1 MKIENT
7 TVADKKLIL
16 SALGAVSAISL
27 SAAAV
32 AGQAPADNLFQADSL
47 DAGFMLDQP
56 NFGDEGSCGE
66 GSCGEGSCGE
76 EGDEDKDAEGSCGE
90 GSCGEGSCGEEGDDK
105 DAEGSCG
112 EGSCGEG
119 SCGEGSCGEA

>member
-1 MKIENT
+1 M
-7 TVADKKLIL
+7 ADKKTIL
-16 SALGAVSAISL
+16 TALGTVSALSL

-32 AGQAPADNLFQADSL
+32 AGQAPAGELFQADSL

-76 EGDEDKDAEGSCGE
+76 GEEDKDKDAEGSCGEGSCGEGSCGEGEGDEDKDAEGSCGE
-90 GSCGEGSCGEEGDDK
+90 GSCGEGSCG
-105 DAEGSCG
+105 A
-112 EGSCGEG
+112 
-119 SCGEGSCGEA
+119 A

>member
-1 MKIENT
+1 M
-7 TVADKKLIL
+7 ADKKFIIPALIT
-16 SALGAVSAISL
+16 ASAITL

-32 AGQAPADNLFQADSL
+32 AGQTSTDNLFQADSL
-47 DAGFMLDQP
+47 ESGFMLDQA

-66 GSCGEGSCGE
+66 GSCGE
-76 EGDEDKDAEGSCGE
+76 EGGKDKDKDAEGSCGE
-90 GSCGEGSCGEEGDDK
+90 GSCGEGSCGEGDDDK

-119 SCGEGSCGEA
+119 SCGEA